1 MSCELCGSAVTSFD
15 AGYICA
21 ECQTV
26 VLDESEGGVTGWNVY
41 DERVIE

>member
-1 MSCELCGSAVTSFD
+1 MTCELCGAAVTSFD
-15 AGYICA
+15 GGYVCP
-21 ECQTV
+21 ECCTV